1 MTSKYLQEKESSEKK
16 RPTFFSRYSIILIG
30 LFSIFLYVCASVFYL
45 KNDEVISVSNEQAL
59 VKQLVWIP
67 GRYSQG
73 YTRIVIET
81 LRGHF
86 ITLQDP
92 RRFENIQAG
101 DYMNVRVQTTQR
113 GNVRYSLP

>member
-1 MTSKYLQEKESSEKK
+1 MRDKHFQKKESRKKK
-16 RPTFFSRYSIILIG
+16 RPTFFSRYPMILIG
-30 LFSIFLYVCASVFYL
+30 IFSILLYVGAALIYL
-45 KNDEVISVSNEQAL
+45 KNDEVISVANEQVL

-67 GRYSQG
+67 ARYSQG

-81 LRGHF
+81 SRGQLM
-86 ITLQDP
+86 TLQDP

-101 DYMNVRVQTTQR
+101 DYMNVRVQTTQT

>member
-1 MTSKYLQEKESSEKK
+1 MRDQFIYAVFSSV
-16 RPTFFSRYSIILIG
+16 P
-30 LFSIFLYVCASVFYL
+30 
-45 KNDEVISVSNEQAL
+45 
-59 VKQLVWIP
+59 VWIP
-67 GRYSQG
+67 VRYSQEG
-73 YTRIVIET
+73 YTRIIIET
-81 LRGHF
+81 SRGHL

>member
-1 MTSKYLQEKESSEKK
+1 MTSQHFQKIESSKKK
-16 RPTFFSRYSIILIG
+16 RPIFFSRYSIILIG

-81 LRGHF
+81 SRGHL

-92 RRFENIQAG
+92 RRFENINAG
-101 DYMNVRVQTTQR
+101 DHMNVRVQITQR
-113 GNVRYSLP
+113 GNVRYSIP